1 MRRPSIKGVIAGNI
15 LNIPGWRTKR
25 KLVIIESDDW
35 GSIRMPSIDVYNN
48 LTKAGLDMV
57 RDEGARF
64 NAYDSLASSE
74 DLTALFETL
83 SSVKD
88 STGRPSVFTP
98 VSVVANPDFRKIK
111 KSSFK
116 EYYYEPFSETLK
128 TYPGC
133 ENSFELWKEG
143 IKHRLFVPQF
153 HGREHL
159 NIKAWLRAL
168 QNKNNRISLAFQN
181 NMWGI
186 STSDDPQIK
195 LEIQAAFDFI
205 DSDDLVYQKEVIK
218 TGLDLFE
225 KLFGYRATFFVPP
238 NGPFSSK
245 LEQTCIDNGIRFLS
259 SAKLQTEPLGNF
271 KTKKRIHWL
280 GQRISS
286 GLLCLTRNCF
296 FEPSQSGHD
305 WVDSCLYD
313 ISNSFRWNKPA
324 VISSH
329 RVNFIGALHESNRS
343 AGLRQLQR
351 LLHTIIKQWPDTE
364 FITSAELGSLI
375 LSERNDQ
382 KA

>member
-1 MRRPSIKGVIAGNI
+1 MARQSLKRTISGNL
-15 LNIPGWRTKR
+15 LNIPGWSTKR

-48 LTKAGLDMV
+48 LTKEGLDLTS
-57 RDEGARF
+57 DEGARF
-64 NAYDSLASSE
+64 NAYDSLATSS
-74 DLTALFETL
+74 DLAALFEL
-83 SSVKD
+83 LNSVKD
-88 STGRPSVFTP
+88 GTGRPTVLTP
-98 VSVVANPDFRKIK
+98 ISVVANPDFSKIRD
-111 KSSFK
+111 SSYL
-116 EYYYEPFSETLK
+116 EYFYEPFIETLK

-143 IKHRLFVPQF
+143 IVQRLFVPQF

-159 NIKAWLRAL
+159 NVKVWLRAL
-168 QNKNNRISLAFQN
+168 QNKSSEIRIAFQN

-186 STSDDPQIK
+186 STVVDPQIK
-195 LEIQAAFDFI
+195 LEVQAAFDFI
-205 DSDDLVYQKEVIK
+205 EPYDLVYQKKVIK

-245 LEQTCIDNGIRFLS
+245 LEETCVNNGIKFLS
-259 SAKLQTEPLGNF
+259 FAKLQIEPLGQH

-280 GQRISS
+280 GQRTGS

-296 FEPSQSGHD
+296 FEPSQSGND

-313 ISNSFRWNKPA
+313 ISNAFRWNKPA

-343 AGLRQLQR
+343 SGLRQLQI
-351 LLHTIIKQWPDTE
+351 LLKSIIKQWPDTE
-364 FITSAELGSLI
+364 FITSEELGNLI
-375 LSERNDQ
+375 ISEITH
-382 KA
+382 